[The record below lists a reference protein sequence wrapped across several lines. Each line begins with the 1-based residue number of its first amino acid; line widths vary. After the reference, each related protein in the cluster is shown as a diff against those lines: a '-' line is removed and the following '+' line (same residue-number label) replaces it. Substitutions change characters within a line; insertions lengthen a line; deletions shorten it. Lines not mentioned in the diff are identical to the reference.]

1 MLRIS
6 TVDFDV
12 VYQEYLRR
20 LYKKVPID
28 QQVQSAQTRVNI
40 PDTQS
45 LVGMHIDYP
54 DNIIRPTKEEYN
66 KLLYSQFAPENNQ
79 VTILSVSPEDIS
91 RKYAASLITKK
102 FL

>member
-1 MLRIS
+1 
-6 TVDFDV
+6 
-12 VYQEYLRR
+12 
-20 LYKKVPID
+20 
-28 QQVQSAQTRVNI
+28 
-40 PDTQS
+40 
-45 LVGMHIDYP
+45 MHIDYP